1 MQVRLLINDIG
12 FELGFET
19 AQSVFAGLSSAR
31 KSFLTSKYSSMLP
44 DEIVETHKIS
54 IELLPPEKALVPLS
68 KGN

>member
-1 MQVRLLINDIG
+1 MQVKFLINEIG
-12 FELGFET
+12 FELDFDT

-31 KSFLTSKYSSMLP
+31 KSFLTSKYSSTLP

-68 KGN
+68 TEN